1 MPLMG
6 AGSNLPVVVFMTSL
20 SLMHYL
26 FEKTGDIEKIVK
38 CQDGWSR
45 QVSCLGPV

>member
-1 MPLMG
+1 ME
-6 AGSNLPVVVFMTSL
+6 AGSNLTVLVFMTSP
-20 SLMHYL
+20 MHYL

-38 CQDGWSR
+38 CQDGWNR